1 MEKSQRDLLKCCAVI
16 CEGDGVDPRK
26 YKKRDKNSR
35 RKRIHRKN
43 KQLCSQVVQAINL
56 AFAEI
61 DGELVSSLYAKQA
74 IPAPNTSRL
83 LVTIVTNGSNSI
95 EAVQREL
102 ARFSGR
108 LRYEISTVIHRKKVP
123 SLAFAIE

>member
-1 MEKSQRDLLKCCAVI
+1 MEKSQRDLLKFCATVY
-16 CEGDGVDPRK
+16 EDDGIDPRE
-26 YKKRDKNSR
+26 YKKRGQNNK
-35 RKRIHRKN
+35 RKKIHRKN

-61 DGELVSSLYAKQA
+61 DSDIVSTLYAREA

-83 LVTIVTNGSNSI
+83 LVTIVASGNNSI
-95 EAVQREL
+95 EEVQREL
-102 ARFSGR
+102 ACFSGK

-123 SLAFAIE
+123 SLAFVIE